1 MLQIKNAYNKY
12 PLLKKSTL
20 SLKYQYILSFQ
31 QLIGYSNLYYIMK

>member
-12 PLLKKSTL
+12 PLLKKVL
-20 SLKYQYILSFQ
+20 YHLNINIFLSFQ